1 LNYVIINENFYYLR
15 GVAMNKSN
23 KITDSEWKVMEILWS
38 NGQLKASK
46 IIEELQPNTKWSDN
60 TIRTLINRLVDK
72 GILGVKKERV
82 NEYYPLI
89 SREKSMENETNKFI
103 EKVYKGSAGL
113 LISNFIKSNKLTAED
128 LKVIKKTLDKDENL

>member
-1 LNYVIINENFYYLR
+1 
-15 GVAMNKSN
+15 MNKSN